1 MTSARS
7 QPASRLLLW
16 LGVCAWWLLVLPPAA
31 AQTVWELTP
40 YRVQVLVAWDD
51 AAALTPALQ
60 DDLIVGLGERIDALI
75 GPSWNA
81 ALAPAPR
88 PLRQAMLADLD
99 SVAVESLSKES
110 LALDKICLLAV
121 LRDPGGYR
129 VRARE
134 LDARTRTWNRSVGV
148 AAGVPGKIRDAALRA
163 LCRAFAPLAR
173 VETVDRK
180 VVTLRLQAAALPPRD
195 KGLRWVN
202 AGTVFQPVLRRNDRQ
217 GNLLAA
223 LAVPWTFLVV
233 DEVKQAE
240 LKCTMHTGMSSP
252 LSSRRRGR
260 IEQLAVAILP
270 PNKPTRLVL
279 QSRTEPR
286 QPLPGYDVFE
296 QARDGKSLSLLG
308 RSDRRGS
315 ILVGPTEQTVRV
327 LLVKHGGEMLARLPM
342 VPGLQADLAASI
354 PNDDQ
359 RLAAEQAI
367 TEFQEM
373 LVDLVT
379 RREQLLARARAA
391 LKTKGFDQVE
401 KLIGELHM
409 LESREQLERRLTQ
422 MQSRIVSN
430 DAAMQRKIDALF
442 ADTRKLLEQHVGTET
457 IEQLRHQLSQARGA
471 GQGN

>member
-1 MTSARS
+1 M
-7 QPASRLLLW
+7 
-16 LGVCAWWLLVLPPAA
+16 
-31 AQTVWELTP
+31 
-40 YRVQVLVAWDD
+40 
-51 AAALTPALQ
+51 
-60 DDLIVGLGERIDALI
+60 
-75 GPSWNA
+75 
-81 ALAPAPR
+81 
-88 PLRQAMLADLD
+88 
-99 SVAVESLSKES
+99 
-110 LALDKICLLAV
+110 
-121 LRDPGGYR
+121 
-129 VRARE
+129 
-134 LDARTRTWNRSVGV
+134 
-148 AAGVPGKIRDAALRA
+148 
-163 LCRAFAPLAR
+163 
-173 VETVDRK
+173 
-180 VVTLRLQAAALPPRD
+180 
-195 KGLRWVN
+195 
-202 AGTVFQPVLRRNDRQ
+202 
-217 GNLLAA
+217 
-223 LAVPWTFLVV
+223 
-233 DEVKQAE
+233 
-240 LKCTMHTGMSSP
+240 
-252 LSSRRRGR
+252 
-260 IEQLAVAILP
+260 
-270 PNKPTRLVL
+270 
-279 QSRTEPR
+279 
-286 QPLPGYDVFE
+286 FE

-342 VPGLQADLAASI
+342 VPGLQAVLSASI